1 MNQVQG
7 EFLVLEE
14 HITYE
19 DFVRVAKGQE
29 WIKQETIEGDR
40 EKEAFQEIWKTPDL
54 ANIINYVD
62 DPLTLTRFIWIR
74 GADIQKPLFEIS
86 RRLPAYE
93 AEELLE
99 KASEA
104 KTINEGIEAVLRLAV
119 AFPRFDPNVLQIFKK
134 FLNATNVN
142 LRKATVQAMAYR
154 LWAESIPLLVQVSM
168 ADTDEEVKEFART
181 IISHI
186 VHRKITGN

>member
-1 MNQVQG
+1 MKRVQG

-19 DFVRVAKGQE
+19 DFVCVAKQLS
-29 WIKQETIEGDR
+29 WLKQETIEGDR

-74 GADIQKPLFEIS
+74 GADIEKPLFEIC

-93 AEELLE
+93 PEELLE

-104 KTINEGIEAVLRLAV
+104 KTINEGVEAVLRLAV
-119 AFPRFDPNVLQIFKK
+119 AFPHFDPDVLEIFEK
-134 FLNATNVN
+134 FLDATNAN
-142 LRKATVQAMAYR
+142 LRKATIQAMAYR

-168 ADTDEEVKEFART
+168 ADPDEEVKEFARRVL
-181 IISHI
+181 SY
-186 VHRKITGN
+186 VVQRKNTDD

>member
-1 MNQVQG
+1 MSQVQG

-19 DFVRVAKGQE
+19 YFVTVANGQG
-29 WIKQETIEGDR
+29 WIKQKKIEGDGER
-40 EKEAFQEIWKTPDL
+40 EAFQEIWNTADL

-62 DPLTLTRFIWIR
+62 DPLTMTRFIWIR
-74 GADIQKPLFEIS
+74 GADIQQPLFEIC

-93 AEELLE
+93 PEELLE

-119 AFPRFDPNVLQIFKK
+119 AFPRFDPDVLQIFKK
-134 FLNATNVN
+134 FLDAKNVN
-142 LRKATVQAMAYR
+142 LRKATLQAMAYR
-154 LWAESIPLLVQVSM
+154 LWDESLPLLVEVSM
-168 ADTDEEVKEFART
+168 TDPDEEVKEFART
-181 IISHI
+181 VLSHTA
-186 VHRKITGN
+186 HRSV